1 VHIRVQLL
9 LLVLVGKEMVVSLLG
24 VLFLMLV
31 LLVGNRPLLP
41 VFMVIKLQLVMLQ
54 LMLLLMLWE
63 LRLPG
68 LACAHAL
75 LHGLVG
81 IHAAGGRGV
90 GGAYASTCAGSR
102 PVVVACAHGRIFLI
116 GGGATCRT
124 SAR

>member
-1 VHIRVQLL
+1 
-9 LLVLVGKEMVVSLLG
+9 LVLVGKEMVVLLLG

-41 VFMVIKLQLVMLQ
+41 VFMVIELQQVMLQ
-54 LMLLLMLWE
+54 LMLLLMLLLMLWE

-81 IHAAGGRGV
+81 IHAAGGRAV

-102 PVVVACAHGRIFLI
+102 PVVVACARGRIFLI
-116 GGGATCRT
+116 GGGAACGT